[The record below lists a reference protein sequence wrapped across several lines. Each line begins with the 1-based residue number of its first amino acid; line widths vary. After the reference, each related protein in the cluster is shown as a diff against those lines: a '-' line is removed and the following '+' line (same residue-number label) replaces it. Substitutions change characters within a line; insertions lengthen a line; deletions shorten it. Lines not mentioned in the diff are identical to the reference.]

1 MRVRRRSTKVSI
13 LSASLGAALSMVL
26 SGCGS
31 DSQGASGNAEDGGM
45 TTVKVG
51 VLPITALAPVKLGV
65 EKGFFKEEGLK
76 LELEVAQS
84 GAAVIPAVVSGQYEF
99 GYSNTLSLVLG
110 QGKGLPLRI
119 VHSANSAGHEPEP
132 SQEALVVAK
141 NSGITSVKQLE
152 GKTIALNS
160 LNNTP
165 HISVLATLEKAGVN
179 TDSVH
184 FVEAG
189 FPDMALALSKGR
201 FDAAQIVEPF
211 LTEVLKKGFVD
222 LAHPYRDFDP
232 DQHIASWFT
241 TQEQIDSNPEVVGAF
256 ARAVEKSNA
265 YARENS
271 EEVREIV
278 PKYLDIDPQ
287 TAQDMALGGFPEGTP
302 DVAQLKRLAAA
313 AEKAGF
319 VEKAPENLDELIADL
334 D

>member
-1 MRVRRRSTKVSI
+1 MRVRKRSTKVSL
-13 LSASLGAALSMVL
+13 LSAVLVAVMSMVL
-26 SGCGS
+26 AACGS
-31 DSQGASGNAEDGGM
+31 DSDGPPGADDGDM

-51 VLPITALAPVKLGV
+51 VLPITSLAPVRLGV
-65 EKGFFKEEGLK
+65 EKGFFEEEGLK

-84 GAAVIPAVVSGQYEF
+84 GAALVPAVVSGQYEF

-110 QGKGLPLRI
+110 HGKGLPLRI
-119 VHSANSAGHEPEP
+119 VRSANSAGSEPEP
-132 SQEALVVAK
+132 SQEALVVAED
-141 NSGITSVKQLE
+141 SGITSVKQLE

-179 TDSVH
+179 TDSVD

-189 FPDMALALSKGR
+189 YPDMALALSEGR

-211 LTEVLKKGFVD
+211 LTDVLKKGFVD
-222 LAHPYRDFDP
+222 LAHPYRDFEP

-241 TQEQIDSNPEVVGAF
+241 TQDYIDSNPEVVDAF
-256 ARAVEKSNA
+256 ARAVDKSNA

-278 PKYLDIDPQ
+278 PTYLDIDPQ
-287 TAQDMALGGFPEGTP
+287 LAQDMALAGFPEGTP
-302 DVAQLKRLAAA
+302 DVAQLERLAAA
-313 AEKAGF
+313 AEKYGF
-319 VEKAPENLDELIADL
+319 VEKAPENLDEVIADI